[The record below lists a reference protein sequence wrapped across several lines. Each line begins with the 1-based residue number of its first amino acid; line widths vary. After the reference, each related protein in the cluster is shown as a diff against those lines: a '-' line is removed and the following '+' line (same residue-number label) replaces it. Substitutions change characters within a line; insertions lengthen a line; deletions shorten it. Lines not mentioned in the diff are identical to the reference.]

1 MWTDTKKIINLVYL
15 KIKHCID
22 KKDGIHVHLETS
34 DDYRKMSKIFEQEGR
49 VFHIQTCR
57 RENIEDR
64 HERNL
69 SSRQNRRNQ
78 RRFHRQGL

>member
-1 MWTDTKKIINLVYL
+1 MDRHQKNHQPRIL
-15 KIKHCID
+15 KNQTLYRQKRR
-22 KKDGIHVHLETS
+22 HVHLETS
-34 DDYRKMSKIFEQEGR
+34 DDYRKMSKIFEQERR